1 MTANHTTRWLIRRD
15 MKAALEF
22 PAMLPEWTQGDLRR
36 HHQQRNGIALVCEDS
51 ERRIVGWITYTL
63 HRSHV
68 AICNVATDDW
78 EAEPAIALMQTLL
91 NKMGDRRDLITLEC
105 PADQDDILVF
115 FRSCGF
121 AVWQQVNDMIY
132 MRYDLPISTELT
144 EIGGE
149 VCRRSTGYPCML
161 PEGF

>member
-1 MTANHTTRWLIRRD
+1 MSADHNTRWLIRRD
-15 MKAALEF
+15 MAAALEL
-22 PAMLPEWTQGDLRR
+22 PAMVPWGDDDMIEHNR
-36 HHQQRNGIALVCEDS
+36 QRTGIAMVCEDADQQ
-51 ERRIVGWITYTL
+51 IVGWLAYTL
-63 HRSHV
+63 SQSSV
-68 AICNVATDDW
+68 GICNIAVDDW
-78 EAEPAIALMQTLL
+78 ESAPAIALMQRML

-115 FRSCGF
+115 FRACGF
-121 AVWQQVNDMIY
+121 TVWQQVNDMIC

>member
-1 MTANHTTRWLIRRD
+1 MSAEHNTRWLIRRD
-15 MKAALEF
+15 MEAALEL
-22 PAMLPEWTQGDLRR
+22 PAMVPWDQGDMLR
-36 HHQQRNGIALVCEDS
+36 HNQQRNGIAMVCEDS
-51 ERRIVGWITYTL
+51 GQQIVGWLAYTL
-63 HRSHV
+63 SQSSV
-68 AICNVATDDW
+68 GICNLAVDDW
-78 EAEPAIALMQTLL
+78 EAEPAIALMQRML

-105 PADQDDILVF
+105 PAYQDDILVF

-121 AVWQQVNDMIY
+121 AVWQQVNGMIC